1 MERAL
6 FCIFCLL
13 AISLSS
19 PVSHASAG
27 FRSIAFYYGPDP
39 PVKELQSFDLVV
51 FDPDHGPDPS
61 AYRTRHSEAV
71 AYVSIGEADPKR
83 AYSKRIPKEW
93 AIGENS
99 TWGTLVLDQANPE
112 WQNFFL
118 ADVIEPLWQKGYRGF
133 FLDTVDS
140 YRLASPEE
148 GWPAQTK
155 GLIAIVRSIRSR
167 HPEARII
174 LNRGFEI
181 VPSLGGAVDAVAAE
195 SIFQQWDQQRKS
207 YGAVPGKDREW
218 LLGELNSVR
227 KHGIPV
233 IAIDYVQPDMR
244 DLARETARRISDL
257 GFIPWVTDSSLS
269 SLGIG
274 SIEVMPRR
282 ILGLYDSSEA
292 ADQAFTLLHRMA
304 AMPLNYLGYMLELH
318 DVRKPLPADV
328 LTGRYAGILLWTNSA
343 LSGGPQKLNQWL
355 LRQID
360 SGMRVLFLDNFGFPA
375 TSENLRPF
383 GLDLGTSARAVSG
396 SRIVLQDAAV
406 GFEMPPLPRMD
417 SFLPITAR
425 DSTPLLE
432 VENSEGSRS
441 TAVAVT
447 RWGGYALAPYTL
459 DQLPNGQTRW
469 VVNPFILFSRALRLP
484 DMPVPDTTTENGR
497 RLMMV
502 HVDGDGFV
510 ERARWGSGKSAGEV
524 AYQEIF
530 SRYRVPA
537 TVSIIQGEIAPDG
550 LYGKMSGELEP
561 IARKIFALPWVEI
574 ASHSFSHPFYW
585 DKAEQKSD
593 SATYH
598 LEIPGYSFDLDRE
611 INGSVDYINRNLAPE
626 GKRCRVFLWTGNC
639 LPSEGAL
646 AMAGSL
652 GLASMNGGMTIM
664 TESQKTLTYVAPLG
678 IQRGAQFQ
686 VYAPNQNEN
695 VYTNLWTG
703 PFYGYERAIE
713 TFRLTDSPRRLKP
726 IDIYFHFYSASRK
739 ASLAALKKVF
749 DWSLGQPVFNIH
761 ASGYV
766 ERAQDFDRTVIARYG
781 DGWLVRNSGALR
793 ELRIPAELGFPDI
806 DASDN
811 VAGFSS
817 IGDAR
822 HIHLGP
828 AGESLVRLGS
838 KQPAVPYLREANAAI
853 SRMERS
859 ADRLS
864 IEFAGAMPLNA
875 AFGGMNG
882 WTLSPEGQFRET
894 SRKDAERTFTSPQ
907 VRGTLVIQKNP

>member
-1 MERAL
+1 MGRLL
-6 FCIFCLL
+6 FCIFCLF
-13 AISLSS
+13 AITLVCF
-19 PVSHASAG
+19 VSHASAG
-27 FRSIAFYYGPDP
+27 FRSIAFYYGSDP
-39 PVKELQSFDLVV
+39 PVKELQAFDLVV

-71 AYVSIGEADPKR
+71 AYVSIGEADPRR
-83 AYSKRIPKEW
+83 AYSKRIPKGW
-93 AIGENS
+93 TIGENS

-112 WQNFFL
+112 WQSFFL

-140 YRLASPEE
+140 YRLATSEP
-148 GWPAQTK
+148 GWQGQTD
-155 GLIAIVRSIRSR
+155 GLIAIVRSIKNR
-167 HPEARII
+167 HPDARII

-181 VPSLGGAVDAVAAE
+181 VSSLGGAVDAVAAE
-195 SIFQQWDQQRKS
+195 SLFRQWDQQRKS
-207 YGAVPGKDREW
+207 YEAVPEKDREW
-218 LLGELNSVR
+218 LLGGLNTVREL
-227 KHGIPV
+227 GIPV
-233 IAIDYVQPDMR
+233 IAIDYVQPGMR
-244 DLARETARRISDL
+244 ELARETARRISDL

-269 SLGIG
+269 SLGI
-274 SIEVMPRR
+274 STMEVMPRR
-282 ILGLYDSSEA
+282 ILGLYDSSES
-292 ADQAFTLLHRMA
+292 ADHAFTLIHRMA

-318 DVRKPLPADV
+318 DVRKPLPAYV
-328 LTGRYAGILLWTNSA
+328 LTGRYAGILIWTNSA

-360 SGMRVLFLDNFGFPA
+360 SGMRVLFLDNFGFPP
-375 TSENLRPF
+375 TSENLHPF
-383 GLDLGTSARAVSG
+383 GLDLGIQPRAASG
-396 SRIVLQDAAV
+396 SRIALQDSAV
-406 GFEMPPLPRMD
+406 GFEMPPLPRID
-417 SFLPITAR
+417 SFLPLTPR
-425 DSTPLLE
+425 DSTPLLV
-432 VENSEGSRS
+432 VENSDGSRS
-441 TAVAVT
+441 TPVAIT

-469 VVNPFILFSRALRLP
+469 VINPFILFSRALRLP
-484 DMPVPDTTTENGR
+484 DMPVPDATTENGR

-502 HVDGDGFV
+502 HVDGDGFM

-530 SRYRVPA
+530 SHYRIPT
-537 TVSIIQGEIAPDG
+537 TVSIIQGETAPGG

-585 DKAEQKSD
+585 DKAEQSSD
-593 SATYH
+593 SSTYH
-598 LEIPGYSFDLDRE
+598 LDIPGYTFDLDSE
-611 INGSVDYINRNLAPE
+611 IRGSVDYINRNLAPE
-626 GKRCRVFLWTGNC
+626 GKRCRMFLWTGNC
-639 LPSEGAL
+639 LPSENAL

-678 IQRGAQFQ
+678 IQRGGQFQ

-713 TFRLTDSPRRLKP
+713 TFRLTESPRRLKP

-749 DWSLGQPVFNIH
+749 DWSLGQPVLNIH
-761 ASGYV
+761 ASDYV
-766 ERAQDFDRTVIARYG
+766 ERILDFDRTVIARHNN
-781 DGWLVRNSGALR
+781 GWLVRNSGALR
-793 ELRIPAELGFPDI
+793 ELRIPSQLGFPDI
-806 DASDN
+806 AASEN
-811 VAGFSS
+811 VVGFSD
-817 IGDAR
+817 IGGDR

-828 AGESLVRLGS
+828 DGESLVHLGS
-838 KQPAVPYLREANAAI
+838 AQPAIPYLREANAPITRLVKA
-853 SRMERS
+853 
-859 ADRLS
+859 ADSIRL
-864 IEFAGAMPLNA
+864 EFAGAMPLTA
-875 AFGGMNG
+875 AFGGMHG

-894 SRKDAERTFTSPQ
+894 SRNDAERSFTSSQ
-907 VRGTLVIQKNP
+907 VRGTLVIKKNP